1 MIETS
6 MIAKKVENTIKLL
19 VVMLKNLGRAMIAQV
34 VPTKD
39 IPTVKAFNSDIGQH
53 SPARFKKPV

>member
-1 MIETS
+1 

-19 VVMLKNLGRAMIAQV
+19 VVILKNLGKAMIAQV